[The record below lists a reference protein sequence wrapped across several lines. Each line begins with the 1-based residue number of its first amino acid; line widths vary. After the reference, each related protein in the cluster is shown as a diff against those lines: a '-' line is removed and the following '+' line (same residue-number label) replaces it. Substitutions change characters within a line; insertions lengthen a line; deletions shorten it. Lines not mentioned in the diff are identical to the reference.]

1 MSKYLFSVIIPV
13 YNAQKYI
20 EDCLTSILS
29 QSFYDY
35 EIIIVNDGS
44 TDNSENILNDYACK
58 NGHIRVLHKQ
68 NQGPL
73 LARVD
78 AINLAESEYCIF
90 VDSDDCL
97 DSDFF
102 NTLKNEIDVQK
113 HDIFIYNYE
122 LISSEGVAIRKAES
136 LFVDQS
142 IFSGNRKTILY
153 KTIVEAKLNS
163 LWIKAIKTS
172 LIKKDPTNFTNFS
185 DVFFGEDLLLSIYS
199 LHQAKSIKY
208 IDLPLYKY
216 RMSDGSICRSFNPR
230 KIESILKV
238 YKEMYDY
245 VSVWENDSP
254 GLHDLFIKTY
264 GNTVGNFFASSFI
277 QGAKFY
283 ETKNIIHLIRLRDS
297 FYCEYLNNLLSKD
310 FRLSMKQK
318 ILGLLFKYKQ
328 YFIIYSFYKMRHIVN
343 IVTRKTL

>member
-44 TDNSENILNDYACK
+44 TDKSENILNDYACK
-58 NGHIRVLHKQ
+58 NGHIRVLQKQ

-142 IFSGNRKTILY
+142 IFSGNGKTILY

-163 LWIKAIKTS
+163 LCIKAIKTS

-208 IDLPLYKY
+208 LDLPLYKY
-216 RMSDGSICRSFNPR
+216 RMSDGSICRTFNSR
-230 KIESILKV
+230 KIESVLRV
-238 YKEMYDY
+238 YNEMFKYI
-245 VSVWENDSP
+245 SKWNNDNIDLNS
-254 GLHDLFIKTY
+254 LFIKTY
-264 GNTVGNFFASSFI
+264 GNTVVNFFSSSVI
-277 QGAKFY
+277 QGAKLY
-283 ETKNIIHLIRLRDS
+283 EIRKIIHQIRMSDS
-297 FYCEYLNNLLSKD
+297 FYREYLKNIVSKD
-310 FRLSMKQK
+310 LKLSMKQK
-318 ILGLLFKYKQ
+318 ILGLLFRYNQ
-328 YFIIYSFYKMRHIVN
+328 YFLIYFYYKMRYTVN
-343 IVTRKTL
+343 IIKRDT

>member
-13 YNAQKYI
+13 YNAQKYL
-20 EDCLTSILS
+20 EACLASILS
-29 QSFYDY
+29 QSFCDF
-35 EIIIVNDGS
+35 EIIVVNDGS
-44 TDNSENILNDYACK
+44 TDNSENILNDYASK
-58 NGHIRVLHKQ
+58 DKRIRVLHKL

-78 AINLAESEYCIF
+78 AINLADSEYCVF

-97 DSDFF
+97 DPCFF
-102 NTLKNEIDVQK
+102 DSLKNEIEVQD
-113 HDIFIYNYE
+113 HDLFIYNYE
-122 LISSEGVAIRKAES
+122 LISSEGIVIGKAES
-136 LFVDQS
+136 LFVHQT
-142 IFSGNRKTILY
+142 IFYAKEKKDLY

-163 LWIKAIKTS
+163 LCIKAIKTN
-172 LIKKDPTNFTNFS
+172 LLKKDSTDFSKFS
-185 DVFFGEDLLLSIYS
+185 DVFFGEDLLLSLYS
-199 LHQAKSIKY
+199 LHKGESIKY
-208 IDLPLYKY
+208 LDLPLYKY

-238 YKEMYDY
+238 YKEMYAY